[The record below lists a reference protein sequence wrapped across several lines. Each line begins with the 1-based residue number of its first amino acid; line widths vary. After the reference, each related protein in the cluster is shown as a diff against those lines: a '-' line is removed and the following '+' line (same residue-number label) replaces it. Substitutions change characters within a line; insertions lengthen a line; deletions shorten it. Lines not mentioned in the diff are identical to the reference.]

1 MTTYMAM
8 NNTMYNVNPNWQR
21 LDGEIE
27 GIDTQK
33 KDFYLTSSKVN
44 ALEITWKQI
53 GVIVKLWI

>member
-1 MTTYMAM
+1 MAM

-33 KDFYLTSSKVN
+33 GEFHLTSSKTK
-44 ALEITWKQI
+44 ALEITWKYI
-53 GVIVKLWI
+53 DVIINV

>member
-33 KDFYLTSSKVN
+33 KEFHLISSKAK
-44 ALEITWKQI
+44 ALQITWKYI
-53 GVIVKLWI
+53 DVIIKV